1 MLVARAVRYL
11 FRGRNWSTAES
22 TMEAAQKHIA
32 VPNLGLAVGNAR
44 AHSFLSRCTRCS
56 ACSVPET
63 RVQLGPRTGSQRDS
77 ASAAR
82 ETDREMPAPASRS
95 SKVRAPVPA
104 PK

>member
-22 TMEAAQKHIA
+22 TMGAAQKHIA

-56 ACSVPET
+56 ACSVSET
-63 RVQLGPRTGSQRDS
+63 RVEL
-77 ASAAR
+77 
-82 ETDREMPAPASRS
+82 
-95 SKVRAPVPA
+95 VRARALSATRQVLRERLTA
-104 PK
+104 RCRRQLQGAAK